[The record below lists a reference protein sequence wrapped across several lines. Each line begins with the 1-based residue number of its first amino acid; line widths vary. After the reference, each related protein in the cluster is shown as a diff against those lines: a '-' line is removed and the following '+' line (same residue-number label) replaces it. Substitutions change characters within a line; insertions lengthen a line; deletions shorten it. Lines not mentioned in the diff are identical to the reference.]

1 MRAAYDVIIVGGAA
15 IGAATAFFLIRQPGF
30 TGSILVL
37 EKDPG
42 YTRCSTTLSLASIRQ
57 QFSTPVNVE
66 ASKFGA
72 EFIKSAPVAFGER
85 GELSFREQGYLVLA
99 GTDGEAALRANH
111 ELQISLGADNQL
123 MTPADMRQRF
133 PWLATEGVALG
144 CLGLSGEGWF
154 DPHALLNLYIA
165 EAKSGGAEFAA
176 AEATGFDMQPGK
188 IAGVRLATGET
199 IACGA
204 VVNASGIRADT
215 VANWAGLSLPVEP
228 RKRIVYVF
236 DCREKDQLRGAP
248 LLFDPSGVYCRPE
261 GQYFLCGLSPPED
274 QDPACDDFEITH
286 HWFDEVIWST
296 LARRVPLF
304 EAIKPVNAWAGHYA
318 YNTLDQNALLG
329 PLPDVPNL
337 YFANGFSGHGVQ
349 QSPAVGRG
357 IAELIAEGR
366 YVTLDLSDLSAER
379 LLTGRALREANVY

>member
-1 MRAAYDVIIVGGAA
+1 MRAAYDAVIIGGAA
-15 IGAATAFFLIRQPGF
+15 IGAATAFFLTRQPGF
-30 TGSILVL
+30 SGTILVL

-42 YTRCSTTLSLASIRQ
+42 YTQCSTTLSLASIRQ
-57 QFSTPVNVE
+57 QFSTPVNIE

-72 EFIKSAPVAFGER
+72 EFIKSAPAAFGER
-85 GELSFREQGYLVLA
+85 GALSFREQGYLVLA
-99 GTDGEAALRANH
+99 GPDGEAALRANH
-111 ELQISLGADNQL
+111 ELQISLGADNAL
-123 MTPADMRQRF
+123 LTPADMRARF
-133 PWLATEGVALG
+133 PWLATEGVTLG

-165 EAKSGGAEFAA
+165 EAKGGGAEFTR
-176 AEATGFDMQPGK
+176 AEAIGFDMHAGK
-188 IAGVRLATGET
+188 VAGVRLATGAT

-215 VANWAGLSLPVEP
+215 VAGWAGLSVPVEP

-236 DCREKDQLRGAP
+236 DCREKAALEGAP

-286 HWFDEVIWST
+286 HWFDEVIWPT
-296 LARRVPLF
+296 LAHRVPLF

-329 PLPDVPNL
+329 PLPEVANL

-366 YVTLDLSDLSAER
+366 YTSLDLSDLSAKR
-379 LLTGRALREANVY
+379 LRTGRAIREANVY

>member
-1 MRAAYDVIIVGGAA
+1 MRAAYDVVIIGGAA
-15 IGAATAFFLIRQPGF
+15 IGAATAFFLTRQPGF

-72 EFIKSAPVAFGER
+72 EFIKSAPATFGER

-99 GTDGEAALRANH
+99 GADGEPALRANH

-123 MTPADMRQRF
+123 MTPAEMRQRF

-165 EAKSGGAEFAA
+165 EAKTGGAEYAN
-176 AEATGFDMQPGK
+176 AEAIGFDMQAGK

-199 IACGA
+199 VACGA
-204 VVNASGIRADT
+204 VVNASGIRADS
-215 VANWAGLSLPVEP
+215 VAGWAGLSLPVEP

-236 DCREKDQLRGAP
+236 DCREKDQLQGAP

-261 GQYFLCGLSPPED
+261 GQVFLCGLSPPED

-286 HWFDEVIWST
+286 HWFDEVIWPT
-296 LARRVPLF
+296 LAHRVPLF

-337 YFANGFSGHGVQ
+337 YFVNGFSGHGVQ

-366 YVTLDLSDLSAER
+366 YLTLDLSDLSAER
-379 LLTGRALREANVY
+379 LLTGRAIREANVY